1 MAEKRAEYLQ
11 CSLCGFEFEKLDSVC
26 ASGCPLGAHCGNVR
40 CPNCN
45 FEFPAPSRAARWM
58 RGWFRRRPVVPTG
71 VASVG
76 LDRIPAGSLCLLDHL
91 GCASGGRRNTL
102 TVFGLTP
109 GNRSN
114 DTSRSCQLGLAGLLG
129 KGVQPLKVQNFQVL
143 QPQRLKVSG

>member
-109 GNRSN
+109 GTEFTLLQRHPSYVIRVGE
-114 DTSRSCQLGLAGLLG
+114 TELGLDEEIAREIF
-129 KGVQPLKVQNFQVL
+129 V
-143 QPQRLKVSG
+143 RSA